1 MSNKY
6 LKVKGSEL
14 VRDTYN
20 MSIVNRDK
28 QELEAYLNKRKVL
41 SEQKK
46 EINTIKDEVFA
57 LKSDISE
64 IKQLLLQLT
73 KG

>member
-1 MSNKY
+1 MSEKY

-20 MSIVNRDK
+20 MSIVNKDK
-28 QELEAYLNKRKVL
+28 NELEAYMNKRKFL
-41 SEQKK
+41 SEQKR
-46 EINTIKDEVFA
+46 EINTIKEEVGN